1 MGNSAQ
7 RKAAAS
13 ITRVKRVA
21 RHLVDRVA
29 KPYVEQSVREVVA
42 SIESSKEP
50 SVGPP
55 TLELHAALHEAR
67 SLALADMPRD
77 APTILSAG
85 ASGSW
90 YFDWFDQ
97 EYGPVT
103 RHIGVEAY
111 LPRPDHLPPN
121 VEWVEADL
129 AAAEGVASVATG
141 SVDLVFSGQNLE
153 HLWPD
158 QMIAFLIESN
168 RALRDGGFL
177 VVDSPNRELTEAYQ
191 WSMGE
196 HTVELTPSEAE
207 EVLTLAGFT
216 VEHMKG
222 VWLCRDGN
230 TLLPLDPSG
239 PLTGPGGFAHRIAQA
254 TSRPS
259 DSFIWWAE
267 ARKIAAPDREGL
279 RSAVARIFEL
289 AWNERVGRMAARDGE
304 EVTLPDGRAGVVMR
318 KGQPGYAML
327 GPHMAVPP
335 GTYEFRI
342 DVRWSGYQ
350 DTGSPI
356 AQLDIVALDELMGT
370 AELKSGSSE
379 GQASLACTV
388 TLPDLRFA
396 VHARLFCTGAAEVT
410 APLTLAMSPDPW
422 RSLAPWSGGS
432 NEP

>member
-1 MGNSAQ
+1 
-7 RKAAAS
+7 
-13 ITRVKRVA
+13 
-21 RHLVDRVA
+21 
-29 KPYVEQSVREVVA
+29 
-42 SIESSKEP
+42 
-50 SVGPP
+50 
-55 TLELHAALHEAR
+55 
-67 SLALADMPRD
+67 MPRD

-111 LPRPDHLPPN
+111 LPRPEHLPPN

-129 AAAEGVASVATG
+129 AATEGVASVPTG

-158 QMIAFLIESN
+158 QMIAFLVESN
-168 RALRDGGFL
+168 RALRAGGFL

-191 WSMGE
+191 WSMAE

-207 EVLTLAGFT
+207 ELLTLAGFK

-222 VWLCRDGN
+222 VWLCRDRN

-239 PLTGPGGFAHRIAQA
+239 PLTGPGGFVHRIVQA

-267 ARKIAAPDREGL
+267 ARKVAAPDREGL
-279 RSAVARIFEL
+279 RSAVAQIFER
-289 AWNERVGRMAARDGE
+289 AWHERVGRMAVRDGE
-304 EVTLPDGRAGVVMR
+304 HVTLPDGRPGVLMR
-318 KGQPGYAML
+318 KGKQGYAML

-335 GTYEFRI
+335 GTYEFRF
-342 DVRWSGYQ
+342 DVDWSGYL
-350 DTGSPI
+350 DTEEPI
-356 AQLDIVALDELMGT
+356 AQLDIVALDELMDT

-379 GQASLACTV
+379 GRASLVCTV
-388 TLPDLRFA
+388 TFADLRFG

-422 RSLAPWSGGS
+422 RRLAPWISGS
-432 NEP
+432 NEPSHGSEGIDASSQ